1 MRLEPL
7 QPGSAIG
14 ILGGGQL
21 GRFLAIAAAKL
32 GFRTAVYAPEED
44 SPAFQVASERWAAS
58 YSDEEALAA
67 FAKACDVVTFEFE
80 NVPARALEAAARYAP
95 VRPAASAAAITQDR
109 IAEKRFISGL
119 GLPIAPQ
126 VVIESEGDLD
136 AAAAFAASAGS
147 GILKRAREGYD
158 GKGQRRVGSE
168 DSLKAAFA
176 DFAGPCVLEAVLDF
190 AMEISVI
197 GVRSLDGRVSCYDC
211 PENVHKGGVLKTS
224 TVPARCLEEHQA
236 LAKEM
241 AARIADAL
249 GYCGVFG
256 VEFFVMPETSPNPV
270 IANEIAPRVHNS
282 GHWTLDAC
290 TVSQFENH
298 IRAIAGWPIGPVSR
312 HSDAVMTN
320 LLGEDVRRWQDF
332 LIEGP
337 GLSLYLYGKSK
348 VRQGRKLGHVT
359 RISPRKKKLVNL
371 R

>member
-1 MRLEPL
+1 MRLDPL
-7 QPGSAIG
+7 QLGSVIG

-44 SPAFQVASERWAAS
+44 SPAFQVASQAWAAS
-58 YSDEEALAA
+58 YDDEDALAA
-67 FAKACDVVTFEFE
+67 FAKASSVITFEFE
-80 NVPARALEAAARYAP
+80 NVPAKTLESAGRHAP
-95 VRPAASAAAITQDR
+95 VRPPARAAAVIQDR
-109 IAEKRFISGL
+109 ITEKRFISEL
-119 GLPIAPQ
+119 GLPVAPQ
-126 VVIESEGDLD
+126 IAIESDAGLK
-136 AAAAFAASAGS
+136 AAAAFLASAGS

-158 GKGQRRVGSE
+158 GKGQRRVGSA
-168 DSLKAAFA
+168 DALKAAFA
-176 DFAGPCVLEAVLDF
+176 DFGGPCILEAMLDF

-197 GVRSLDGRVSCYDC
+197 GVRSLEGRVLCYDC
-211 PENVHKGGVLKTS
+211 PENGHEGGVLRTS
-224 TVPARCLEEHQA
+224 TVPASCPEEHQA

-270 IANEIAPRVHNS
+270 IVNEIAPRVHNS

-298 IRAIAGWPIGPVSR
+298 IRAVAGWPIGSAGR
-312 HSDAVMTN
+312 HSDAIMTN
-320 LLGEDVRRWQDF
+320 LLGEDVLRWQE
-332 LIEGP
+332 LLAGEP
-337 GLSLYLYGKSK
+337 GLSLYLYGKSE

-359 RISPRKKKLVNL
+359 RISPRKKKLANL